1 MTGTF
6 GLNFRT
12 YNYNLLL
19 WDWIVKKMIVFFSLS
34 FTMIIMSEQ
43 DIKIVLDTSIFVNP
57 DSRKFFG
64 QTPRQALENFVAII
78 AVKNNINCY
87 IPPSVYEELVK
98 FTKELP
104 AEKNILIEQKSPA
117 SYQDS
122 IPALLFYEFI
132 DETRNRVNKG
142 LRITEK
148 YTRRGLKA
156 EDSRQKTQ
164 ELIQSARQ
172 EYRIALREGILDSK
186 EDFDLILL
194 AKELDAYLATSD
206 QGLVKWAQKLGISC
220 LTAAKLK
227 ATTAP

>member
-1 MTGTF
+1 MNRQT
-6 GLNFRT
+6 
-12 YNYNLLL
+12 
-19 WDWIVKKMIVFFSLS
+19 K
-34 FTMIIMSEQ
+34 
-43 DIKIVLDTSIFVNP
+43 KIVLDTSIFVNP

-64 QTPRQALENFVAII
+64 KSPREALTNFIEII
-78 AVKNNINCY
+78 KTKNNLTCY
-87 IPPSVYEELVK
+87 IPPSVYQELIN

-104 AEKNILIEQKSPA
+104 ADKDILIKKKPPA

-132 DETRNRVNKG
+132 DETRTRVNKG

-148 YTRRGLKA
+148 YTRRGLKK
-156 EDSRQKTQ
+156 EDSRETAQ

-194 AKELDAYLATSD
+194 AKELKATLATSD
-206 QGLVKWAQKLGISC
+206 LGLVKWAQKLGIQC
-220 LTAAKLK
+220 LSAQELK
-227 ATTAP
+227 TTISL